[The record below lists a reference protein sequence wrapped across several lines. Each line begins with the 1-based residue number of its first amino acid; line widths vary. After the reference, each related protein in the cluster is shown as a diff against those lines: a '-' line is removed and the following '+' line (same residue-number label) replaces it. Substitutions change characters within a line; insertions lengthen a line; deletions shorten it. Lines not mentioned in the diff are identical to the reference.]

1 MLTWEN
7 NFVPI
12 KKVTIRNSILA
23 FEFINHVNIPI
34 MPSFDI
40 TSKTDAQTLDNAIN
54 VTRKDILGRFD
65 FKNSKSTIDL
75 DKKNVSISI
84 TTEDEMRLDSIIDT
98 IRSRMIKQK
107 LDPRSLD
114 LSKEHYSSGMVIK
127 KDIKVRE
134 GIDKEYSKKIMKVI
148 KDSKVKV
155 TTQVMDDII
164 RVSGKKIDDLQ
175 MTIAA
180 LRTAEE
186 IDIPLQFV
194 NMK

>member
-1 MLTWEN
+1 
-7 NFVPI
+7 
-12 KKVTIRNSILA
+12 
-23 FEFINHVNIPI
+23 

-54 VTRKDILGRFD
+54 VARKDILGRFD

-75 DKKNVSISI
+75 DKKNVSLSI

-127 KDIKVRE
+127 KILKFVRE
-134 GIDKEYSKKIMKVI
+134 STRNIQRK
-148 KDSKVKV
+148 
-155 TTQVMDDII
+155 
-164 RVSGKKIDDLQ
+164 
-175 MTIAA
+175 
-180 LRTAEE
+180 
-186 IDIPLQFV
+186 
-194 NMK
+194 

>member
-1 MLTWEN
+1 
-7 NFVPI
+7 
-12 KKVTIRNSILA
+12 
-23 FEFINHVNIPI
+23 

-54 VTRKDILGRFD
+54 VARKDILGRFD

-114 LSKEHYSSGMVIK
+114 LSTRRHSGFSTVLL
-127 KDIKVRE
+127 VR
-134 GIDKEYSKKIMKVI
+134 
-148 KDSKVKV
+148 
-155 TTQVMDDII
+155 
-164 RVSGKKIDDLQ
+164 
-175 MTIAA
+175 MT
-180 LRTAEE
+180 RSFTA
-186 IDIPLQFV
+186 
-194 NMK
+194 